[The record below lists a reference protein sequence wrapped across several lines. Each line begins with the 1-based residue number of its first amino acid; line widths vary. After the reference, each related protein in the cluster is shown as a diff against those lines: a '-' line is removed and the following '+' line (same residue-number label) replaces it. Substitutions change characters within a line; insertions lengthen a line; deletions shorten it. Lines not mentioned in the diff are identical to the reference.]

1 MKRVCGGAGKALGN
15 DATVIVRSSAN
26 VEDLAGMSGAGLY
39 DSIPNVTLTS
49 PGAFEAALA
58 SVWASLYSRRAVLS
72 RRAAGKLTTNCCAAF
87 SFTFVLAGR
96 HTHCSTQHVVINNK
110 HPPLQC
116 SKSGQKQRV
125 LSYQQRPFEQE
136 LALTELCT

>member
-39 DSIPNVTLTS
+39 NSIPNVTLTS

-72 RRAAGKLTTNCCAAF
+72 RRAAGKLTTNCRAAF

-116 SKSGQKQRV
+116 SNLVRSNE
-125 LSYQQRPFEQE
+125 Y
-136 LALTELCT
+136 LAINRDPLNRN